1 MTISKSK
8 IGEAGV
14 EGVASAPAA
23 SVGEGVAKV
32 TAGFEATQA
41 RFTLGLEKAMKTAEE
56 LVAFNQGNAEALLK
70 SSQILATGVQ
80 DLSRHFA
87 ASAQASL
94 DEGFSAFKA
103 LTGIRSLKDAFELQS
118 SFTRAAVEKS
128 LAESGKLTDASLKL
142 TEQALA
148 PLAARVTVA
157 VERFAKPA

>member
-1 MTISKSK
+1 
-8 IGEAGV
+8 
-14 EGVASAPAA
+14 VARM
-23 SVGEGVAKV
+23 

-41 RFTLGLEKAMKTAEE
+41 RFSQGLEKAIKTAEAMA
-56 LVAFNQGNAEALLK
+56 AFNQGNVEAVLK
-70 SSQILATGVQ
+70 SSQILASGVQ

-103 LTGIRSLKDAFELQS
+103 LAGARSLKDAFELQS
-118 SFTRAAVEKS
+118 SFARSTVEKS

-148 PLAARVTVA
+148 PLTARVSAA
-157 VERFAKPA
+157 VERFTKPA